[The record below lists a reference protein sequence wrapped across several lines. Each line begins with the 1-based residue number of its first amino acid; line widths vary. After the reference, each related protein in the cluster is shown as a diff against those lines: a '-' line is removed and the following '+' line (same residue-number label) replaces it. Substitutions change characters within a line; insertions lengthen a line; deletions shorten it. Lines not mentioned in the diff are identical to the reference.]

1 MVSLLNE
8 KGFFYP
14 ISLCIYLL
22 VIQFLLLY
30 FGVYLNKRGIEE
42 EAISSLKQEYYFMST
57 LKDIENQLVSG
68 VSPSLKG
75 TYTYLHGDVSYVIT
89 QQSSVDYKIDYKLT
103 LKENTSVSGTSYF
116 NKTQNKMKKW
126 VEIN

>member
-1 MVSLLNE
+1 M
-8 KGFFYP
+8 
-14 ISLCIYLL
+14 C
-22 VIQFLLLY
+22 
-30 FGVYLNKRGIEE
+30 
-42 EAISSLKQEYYFMST
+42 T

-103 LKENTSVSGTSYF
+103 LKENTSVGGTSYF